1 MTGQKFIASWSGGK
15 DSSYAFHLACAN
27 GGKPVA
33 LLTMLDETGEH
44 SRSHRLSTDLLRT
57 QAERLSLPLFI
68 GSATWQ
74 AYEEEFVEKLIHVRD
89 QCNATAVVFGDID
102 IAGHREWGEWICR
115 RPDVNLQPIFPL
127 WGYDRRTVVNNM
139 LAAGQQAMIVSCNAQ
154 LGEAFLG
161 RMLDTQTLAE
171 MENMGIDICG
181 ENGEFHT
188 MVLNCER
195 FSSPIP
201 VSLGERCQQPT
212 RPDAPKTDGYWF
224 INVKSQS

>member
-44 SRSHRLSTDLLRT
+44 SRSHRLSTDLLLT

-68 GSATWQ
+68 GSATWA
-74 AYEEEFVEKLIHVRD
+74 AYEEEFVKRLIQARD
-89 QCNATAVVFGDID
+89 QCQATAVVFGDID
-102 IAGHREWGEWICR
+102 IAGHREWGEQICS
-115 RPDVNLQPIFPL
+115 RPDVNLTPIFPL
-127 WGYDRRTVVNNM
+127 WGYDRRIAVNNM
-139 LAAGQQAMIVSCNAQ
+139 LAAGQEAMIVSCNAK
-154 LGEAFLG
+154 LGETFLG
-161 RMLDTQTLAE
+161 RMLNEKTIAE
-171 MENMGIDICG
+171 MEDLGIDICG

-188 MVLNCER
+188 MVLDCER
-195 FSSPIP
+195 FSSSIH

-212 RPDAPKTDGYWF
+212 SPDAPPSEGYWF
-224 INVKSQS
+224 IDVKSQ